1 MQFQTV
7 SHWDLDLLLRLGQP
21 ASAAPKSL
29 LKTILIQVWGTVL
42 CGDETTRPEDFV
54 LR

>member
-21 ASAAPKSL
+21 ASAAPESL
-29 LKTILIQVWGTVL
+29 LKTILVSDVGNCTVREMIQPARRIL
-42 CGDETTRPEDFV
+42 F
-54 LR
+54 